1 MLYINE
7 FEWSELL
14 SKRPSTL
21 VPAESLNFSV
31 HDKILIVFLSSE
43 GTLENELK
51 IKFNSEF

>member
-1 MLYINE
+1 MLYIND

-21 VPAESLNFSV
+21 VPADSFNFSV
-31 HDKILIVFLSSE
+31 HDKIQIVFLSSE

-51 IKFNSEF
+51 MKFNSVF